1 MKRWLKRWSL
11 RLLAGGLI
19 LAAWPAPTP
28 AAPALPAL
36 TVAPSA
42 SGILALDRSGD
53 GRIVEAVGDLRDADR
68 VAVIVPGVATTLDN
82 FHNGLGGVVQRS
94 PYWQASQLY
103 AAAGAD
109 ARKVAV
115 VAWLGYDPPDG
126 VDLAAVRSSRAV
138 AGASALVR
146 FVSELTAYRPGISIT
161 LIGHSYGSLVLAY
174 AAARLPA
181 QVTDLVV
188 LGSPGMDVG
197 RAGQLHA
204 HARLWAGSA
213 AGDWTRWLPDLRIL
227 GLGHGTNPSRPWFG
241 TRRLDVAGAHGHDG
255 YFVPGTTSLRSL
267 AAVVDGG
274 AS

>member
-1 MKRWLKRWSL
+1 MKRWLMRWSL
-11 RLLAGGLI
+11 RLLAGGLV

-28 AAPALPAL
+28 AAPALPVDL
-36 TVAPSA
+36 SA
-42 SGILALDRSGD
+42 SGVLASDRYGD
-53 GRIVEAVGDLRDADR
+53 GRIVEVVGDLRNADR

-82 FHNGLGGVVQRS
+82 FHRGLGGVIRRS

-103 AAAGAD
+103 AAAGAG

-126 VDLAAVRSSRAV
+126 VDLAAVRSTRAV
-138 AGASALVR
+138 TGAGALVR
-146 FVSELTAYRPGISIT
+146 FVAQLSASRPAASIT
-161 LIGHSYGSLVLAY
+161 LIGHSYGSLVVAY

-181 QVTDLVV
+181 QVTDLVA

-197 RAGQLHA
+197 RAGQLRT
-204 HARLWAGSA
+204 HARLWVGSA

-241 TRRLDVAGAHGHDG
+241 ARRLDVAGAHGHDG
-255 YFVPGTTSLRSL
+255 YFVPGSTSLASL